1 MVGEFL
7 EFEDFIVGIV
17 LNLENDNVGVVL
29 MGVGLGIFEGSLVCL
44 IGKIVQIL
52 VGDGFFGC
60 VVNLLVKFIDG
71 KGDIVLI
78 EICLVELMVFGIII

>member
-44 IGKIVQIL
+44 IGKIV
-52 VGDGFFGC
+52 
-60 VVNLLVKFIDG
+60 
-71 KGDIVLI
+71 
-78 EICLVELMVFGIII
+78 